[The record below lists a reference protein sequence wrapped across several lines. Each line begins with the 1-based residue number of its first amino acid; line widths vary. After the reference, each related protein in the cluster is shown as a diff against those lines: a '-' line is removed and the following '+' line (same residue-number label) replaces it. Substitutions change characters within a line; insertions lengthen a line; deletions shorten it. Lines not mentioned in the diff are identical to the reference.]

1 MDQILSVLHHFV
13 SVIPSSDSSMFVYI
27 AGFAE
32 ILMRYV
38 PSQKPLSIIHASAE
52 GLHVMGDGLE
62 KIAKILDR
70 VFGQNQAAL
79 PAPVVSQ
86 NKAA

>member
-1 MDQILSVLHHFV
+1 MDQFLAALHHFV
-13 SVIPSSDSSMFVYI
+13 GVIPSSDSSMFVYI

-38 PSQKPLSIIHASAE
+38 PSQKPLSVIHASAE
-52 GLHVMGDGLE
+52 GFHVLGDGLE

-70 VFGQNQAAL
+70 VFGQNQAAQ
-79 PAPVVSQ
+79 PAATAQ
-86 NKAA
+86 AQKAA

>member
-1 MDQILSVLHHFV
+1 MILDAIKHFV
-13 SVIPSSDSSMFVYI
+13 SVIPSSDSSMMVYV

-38 PSQKPLSIIHASAE
+38 PSQKPLGIIHAASE
-52 GLHVMGDGLE
+52 GCHVVGDGLE

-79 PAPVVSQ
+79 AAPGADK
-86 NKAA
+86 KAA